1 MMSSS
6 DINAAVCGSLGC
18 RSSTGLMRV
27 EVGDR
32 GVRVLCSK
40 CREEANR

>member
-18 RSSTGLMRV
+18 RNTTGLLKV
-27 EVGDR
+27 EVDGS
-32 GVRVLCSK
+32 GVRVLCAE
-40 CREEANR
+40 CRSRGSQ

>member
-18 RSSTGLMRV
+18 RSSVGLMSV
-27 EVGDR
+27 EVPDR

-40 CREEANR
+40 CREEVRR

>member
-18 RSSTGLMRV
+18 RSSVGLMRV
-27 EVGDR
+27 EVDGH
-32 GVRVLCSK
+32 GVRVLCTN
-40 CREEANR
+40 CREAVEQ